1 MTFTNQSILQTA
13 IEQSAVDLH
22 CSPADFARAED
33 IVVPST
39 ADPRARRYL
48 TLPFACCLVSYGG
61 NVVASAGEG
70 YRAAADELLR
80 RFGGWQ
86 CFEHA
91 HLLLQGA
98 GRLDESEY
106 FLPDLDVLH
115 PLGCPYPLRVLGPAD
130 FAPLYTDA
138 WANALCKARSELDML
153 GVGAYDSGQLVG
165 LAACSADCDSMWQIG
180 VDVLPGYRR
189 QGIASALT
197 SRLALAIL
205 ERGKVPFYCAA
216 WPNLRSVGNAIKS
229 GFRPAWVELTVR
241 PGALL

>member
-33 IVVPST
+33 IVVPSA

-91 HLLLQGA
+91 HLLLQDAGLEAEDFGA
-98 GRLDESEY
+98 V
-106 FLPDLDVLH
+106 LPPRERRD
-115 PLGCPYPLRVLGPAD
+115 
-130 FAPLYTDA
+130 
-138 WANALCKARSELDML
+138 N
-153 GVGAYDSGQLVG
+153 
-165 LAACSADCDSMWQIG
+165 DCDEVSE
-180 VDVLPGYRR
+180 VDAPVG
-189 QGIASALT
+189 
-197 SRLALAIL
+197 
-205 ERGKVPFYCAA
+205 E
-216 WPNLRSVGNAIKS
+216 PNG
-229 GFRPAWVELTVR
+229 
-241 PGALL
+241 